1 MAKTKKFKSIKNI
14 KSIKNNKKTI
24 KKNKK
29 VKQLIIKKKL
39 MTDEEIKD
47 KESEYFSKKD
57 FKHIIKRDLDVYYLK
72 DGKKVLLAKFRKKV
86 IPKKLCKL
94 VIDNLKEAAKKE
106 HDNRGPAAGPI
117 DFKKVPQYVKKEN
130 VKEQGKYRIYGY
142 YSDTTHKL
150 VNNYIG
156 NKAQSNIIG
165 YFDRPD
171 RNTNTINQ
179 PCRLTAFNANKPEKF
194 KNVIPYIRAADRVFK
209 DLVPAHY
216 KKQYQR
222 AQQTKFVIADTAFST
237 LTINYNWRTGLHKD
251 SGDYIDGFGN
261 LLVCEEGKYE
271 GGFTGF
277 PQYGVCFDVREGDF
291 LAMDV
296 HESHCNT
303 EIKGKTK
310 DYTRLSVVCYLRNNM
325 IKCKDN

>member
-1 MAKTKKFKSIKNI
+1 MAKTKKIKSINDNK
-14 KSIKNNKKTI
+14 KSIKNNNKTI
-24 KKNKK
+24 KKSKK

-179 PCRLTAFNANKPEKF
+179 PCRLTAFNANEP
-194 KNVIPYIRAADRVFK
+194 DRNQLQNGIQK
-209 DLVPAHY
+209 
-216 KKQYQR
+216 R
-222 AQQTKFVIADTAFST
+222 
-237 LTINYNWRTGLHKD
+237 
-251 SGDYIDGFGN
+251 GN
-261 LLVCEEGKYE
+261 LCKRCDMVVHILCMCVLYIHRSWCE
-271 GGFTGF
+271 
-277 PQYGVCFDVREGDF
+277 
-291 LAMDV
+291 
-296 HESHCNT
+296 
-303 EIKGKTK
+303 
-310 DYTRLSVVCYLRNNM
+310 VCYVLHWVRYTFV
-325 IKCKDN
+325 KL